1 MAPKR
6 NPITINLKMDSGSP
20 KFIQVADFLA
30 TEILN
35 GKMKN
40 GQQMPSINE
49 LSTQNSISRD
59 TAEKAYKILRDQ
71 KLIVSVMGSGN
82 FVSYTGSKAKF
93 DVFFL
98 INKPCTYKMEAYNA
112 FVDTVG
118 SKGHVNMYIYY
129 CDEQLFINAL
139 KKNINNYNYFVI
151 MPHFRNSR
159 KTHINYTNRV
169 LKAIETIPKDKLLIL
184 DNSYSEISGNF
195 TAVYQDFKED
205 IIYALTKAFT
215 KLKKYK
221 KIILVFSTQTLFPI
235 PVGLLHGFKEF
246 CQKHSLDFEIIEQ
259 INNDLEFKSKEAY
272 IVIDDT
278 DLVQLVQQIK
288 EKKLQIGT
296 DVGVIS
302 YNETPLKALLDIS
315 VLSSDF
321 KAMGQ
326 KAAELVLSNKKEF
339 FKNPFGYIER
349 SSL

>member
-1 MAPKR
+1 MPSKR
-6 NPITINLKMDSGSP
+6 NQITINLKMDSGSP
-20 KFIQVADFLA
+20 KFIQIADFLA

-35 GKMKN
+35 EKIKN

-49 LSTQNSISRD
+49 LSSQNSISRD

-82 FVSYTGSKAKF
+82 FVSYAGPKSKF

-195 TAVYQDFKED
+195 TAVYQDFRED
-205 IIYALTKAFT
+205 IMYALTKAFA

-221 KIILVFSTQTLFPI
+221 KIIMVFPTQALFPI

-246 CQKHSLDFEIIEQ
+246 CQKYSLSYEVIEEVKS
-259 INNDLEFKSKEAY
+259 NLEFTSKEAY
-272 IVIDDT
+272 IVIDDN

-288 EKKLQIGT
+288 EKKLRIGA
-296 DVGVIS
+296 DVGVVS
-302 YNETPLKALLDIS
+302 YNETPLKALLDIC

-321 KAMGQ
+321 KSMGQ
-326 KAAELVLSNKKEF
+326 KAAELVLNNKKEF